1 MKRHLNTLFLTQPET
16 TLKKEGEAISV
27 RIANNP
33 PQRFPIHNIGSIVCF
48 SDAYITPSLME
59 HCVRNHTSI
68 SYLSPYGKFK
78 ARVTGPVSGNVLLRK
93 EQYRWSDSETKS
105 AEVARYIIIGK
116 ILNSRSTLVRYR
128 REHRNLD
135 KDKSITKV
143 IDLLSQAVDD
153 MRPGEDLNYYRG
165 IEGSAA
171 QNYFSIFDL
180 LILTNK
186 QDFFFID
193 RNKRPPKDRVNALL
207 SFAYSMLMNDVRS
220 ALEVVGLDTA
230 VGFLH
235 RDRPGRPS
243 LALDMMEEFR
253 SSFCDRFVLTLI
265 NSGKVRSSHFK
276 KDATEGIF
284 LNDDGRRI
292 FLTAYQE
299 RKQKEIYHP
308 YIEEKTTIGLL
319 FHLQAL
325 IMARFIRGDIDG
337 YPPYKWR

>member
-16 TLKKEGEAISV
+16 SLKKEGEAICV
-27 RIANNP
+27 RIAKNP

-59 HCVRNHTSI
+59 HCVKNHTSI

-78 ARVTGPVSGNVLLRK
+78 ARVTGPVFGNVLLRK

-116 ILNSRSTLVRYR
+116 ILNSRSLLVRFR
-128 REHRNLD
+128 RDHRHLD
-135 KDKSITKV
+135 EENTLSKV
-143 IDLLSQAVDD
+143 IDILSQAVGN
-153 MRPGEDLNYYRG
+153 MKPGRTLDYYRG
-165 IEGSAA
+165 IEGAA
-171 QNYFSIFDL
+171 AHNYFSVFDF

-186 QDFFFID
+186 QDFFFVD

-207 SFAYSMLMNDVRS
+207 SFAYSMLQNDVRS

-230 VGFLH
+230 VGYLH

-253 SSFCDRFVLTLI
+253 SPFCDRFVLTLI
-265 NSGKVRSSHFK
+265 NSGKLRSTHFK
-276 KDATEGIF
+276 KDAVEGIF
-284 LNDDGRRI
+284 LSDEGRKI

-337 YPPYKWR
+337 YPPYIWR